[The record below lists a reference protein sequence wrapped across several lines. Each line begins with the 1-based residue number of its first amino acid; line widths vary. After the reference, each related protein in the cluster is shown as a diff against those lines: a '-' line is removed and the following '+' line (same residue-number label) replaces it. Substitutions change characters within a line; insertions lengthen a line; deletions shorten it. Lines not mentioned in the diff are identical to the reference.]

1 MPARVISF
9 DALTPKSA
17 EFCLLMADLPGR
29 RTETIGVLLL
39 DKRSDQLHLRLRR
52 DYDSIATSDDAEV
65 LAELE
70 ADLTAKSN
78 EAGAENLLAQLED
91 SCSLAV
97 RISGRE
103 AVSVVDFEKS
113 VNDLYRQHVST
124 TVRPFRTHLPRYAL
138 AVAAGPFLAT
148 VAGTEPEEWVE
159 TPEDLGL
166 REDMFIATIRGKS
179 MEPRI
184 PDGSLCVFRKGVVG
198 SRNNRLV
205 LVRNNGAGGG
215 EEYTVKRYRSE
226 KTVTEEGFTQT
237 RIRLESL
244 NPAYPSWD
252 LDQDDARYEV
262 VAEFVCVLP

>member
-1 MPARVISF
+1 MPARIISF
-9 DALTPKSA
+9 DQLKPKSA

-29 RTETIGVLLL
+29 RQETIGVLLL
-39 DKRSDQLHLRLRR
+39 DKHNDQLHLRLRR

-70 ADLTAKSN
+70 ADLAAKSN
-78 EAGAENLLAQLED
+78 ETGATSLLAQLEE

-97 RISGRE
+97 RLSDRE
-103 AVSVVDFEKS
+103 AVSVLDFEKS

-138 AVAAGPFLAT
+138 AVAAGPFLAN
-148 VAGTEPEEWVE
+148 AAETEAAEWVE
-159 TPEDLGL
+159 TPEDLAL
-166 REDMFIATIRGKS
+166 RGDMFIATICGHS

-205 LVRNNGAGGG
+205 LVRNNSMGGD
-215 EEYTVKRYRSE
+215 EAYTVKRYRSE
-226 KTVTEEGFTQT
+226 KTITEDGFAQT

-252 LDQDDARYEV
+252 LDQDETRYEV